1 MRGGVNRL
9 IEQRKAAE
17 QAAYDKSI
25 REETEAAT
33 IRAEGRQQD
42 KNTANLKA
50 ANKIVDQR
58 NLQTSLLGQANDIF
72 TKAFSTTKTIVDDF
86 GTKTTRTDPQISKTK
101 ALEGLT
107 SILESIQ
114 GSDPAVY
121 ALVEPIIT
129 GYIGIVSDPTFNSP
143 PPPPVETTS
152 KPDPVGRTSTL
163 APVQQRVL
171 GRLQSGGI
179 GVGGTAQTIPV
190 VNFSQ

>member
-58 NLQTSLLGQANDIF
+58 NLQTSTLSLAAEVFN
-72 TKAFSTTKTIVDDF
+72 KSFSKTTIEEDSVFGPKTKTI
-86 GTKTTRTDPQISKTK
+86 KPEINKPQ
-101 ALEGLT
+101 ALASLT

-114 GSDPAVY
+114 DRDPTVH

-129 GYIGIVSDPTFNSP
+129 GYIGIVSDPKFNSSSSLTQ
-143 PPPPVETTS
+143 VNDTTGGNN
-152 KPDPVGRTSTL
+152 DTTGRGLRL
-163 APVQQRVL
+163 APVQPPL
-171 GRLQSGGI
+171 NKTGRL
-179 GVGGTAQTIPV
+179 APLTIDIVSP
-190 VNFSQ
+190 SS

>member
-58 NLQTSLLGQANDIF
+58 NLQTSTLSLAAEVFN
-72 TKAFSTTKTIVDDF
+72 KSFSKTTIEEDSVFGPKTKTI
-86 GTKTTRTDPQISKTK
+86 KPEINKPQ
-101 ALEGLT
+101 ALASLT

-114 GSDPAVY
+114 DRDPTVH

-129 GYIGIVSDPTFNSP
+129 GYIGIVSDPKFNSSSSLTQ
-143 PPPPVETTS
+143 VNDTTG
-152 KPDPVGRTSTL
+152 VTMI
-163 APVQQRVL
+163 QQD
-171 GRLQSGGI
+171 GGLD
-179 GVGGTAQTIPV
+179 
-190 VNFSQ
+190 